1 MSGNPGKYISI
12 EKAPIAESNPKVK
25 IVKNRSL
32 PFIIASEDNSIKYFI
47 KTVMNFLKS
56 CGVLKAFQKTLSL
69 HLHEMKKKK
78 YSLEN
83 ILANLKIDALNEMQL
98 ATLKA
103 NKKDEDIILLS
114 ATGSGKTL
122 AFLLPILENLEAEN
136 KNTQALI
143 VVPSRE
149 LAMQIEQVF
158 KTMGTGNK
166 ITATYGGHKRE
177 IEENNLVQPPAV
189 IVGTP
194 GRLGDHIRRGN
205 ITIDSITTLVLDE
218 FDKSL
223 ELGFLEEMKFILE
236 SLKNVQKKILTS
248 ATEAVE
254 IPAFTSLKN
263 LERINYL
270 NPDEGKKGL
279 AIKSVFSPDKDK
291 SETLFR
297 LMCYLGN
304 RSTIVFCNHREAVE
318 RTSKLLSEKG
328 IYNEFYHGG
337 MEQQQR
343 DSALSKFRNGTT
355 NVLVT
360 TDLAS
365 RGLDI
370 ANIRYIIHYHL
381 PLTEDAFTHRNGR
394 TARMEASGTAILII
408 SEDEKLPAYI
418 DEQEDERI
426 TLPEE
431 NILPEKP
438 KWATLFIAAGKKDKI
453 NKVDIVGFLTNKG
466 QLKKEDIGLIEVKDF
481 FSFVAIRKVKMN
493 HVLHLIKNEK
503 IKNKKVKMEVAK

>member
-1 MSGNPGKYISI
+1 
-12 EKAPIAESNPKVK
+12 
-25 IVKNRSL
+25 
-32 PFIIASEDNSIKYFI
+32 
-47 KTVMNFLKS
+47 
-56 CGVLKAFQKTLSL
+56 
-69 HLHEMKKKK
+69 MKKIK

-83 ILANLKIDALNEMQL
+83 ILTNLKIESLNEMQQE
-98 ATLKA
+98 AIRA
-103 NKKDEDIILLS
+103 NKDKVDFILLS

-122 AFLLPILENLEAEN
+122 AFLLPVLENLEEGN

-158 KTMGTGNK
+158 KIMGTGKK

-205 ITIDSITTLVLDE
+205 ITVDSIKTLVLDE

-223 ELGFLEEMKFILE
+223 ELGFQEEMKFILD
-236 SLKNVQKKILTS
+236 SLKKVEIKILTS
-248 ATEAVE
+248 ATESVE
-254 IPAFTSLKN
+254 IPAFIGLRN
-263 LERINYL
+263 PERINFL
-270 NPDEGKKGL
+270 AEGRQTEGL
-279 AIKSVFSPDKDK
+279 AIKAVYSDQKDK
-291 SETLFR
+291 AETLFK
-297 LMCYLGN
+297 LLCSLGN

-318 RTSKLLSEKG
+318 RTSKYLYEKG

-381 PLTEDAFTHRNGR
+381 PLSEDAFIHRNGR
-394 TARMEASGTAILII
+394 TARMEASGTAILIL
-408 SEDEKLPAYI
+408 SEDENMPPYLTAEVETISLP
-418 DEQEDERI
+418 QED
-426 TLPEE
+426 
-431 NILPEKP
+431 ILPEKP

-466 QLKKEDIGLIEVKDF
+466 QLKKEDIGLIDVKDF
-481 FSFVAIRKVKMN
+481 FSFVAIRKSKMN
-493 HVLHLIKNEK
+493 HTLHLIKEER

>member
-1 MSGNPGKYISI
+1 
-12 EKAPIAESNPKVK
+12 
-25 IVKNRSL
+25 
-32 PFIIASEDNSIKYFI
+32 
-47 KTVMNFLKS
+47 
-56 CGVLKAFQKTLSL
+56 
-69 HLHEMKKKK
+69 MKKEK
-78 YSLEN
+78 YSIEN
-83 ILANLKIDALNEMQL
+83 ILTNLKIDALNEMQVA
-98 ATLKA
+98 ATEA

-122 AFLLPILENLEAEN
+122 AFLLPILENIDPEN

-166 ITATYGGHKRE
+166 ITSAYGGHKRE
-177 IEENNLVQPPAV
+177 IEENNLIQPPAL

-194 GRLGDHIRRGN
+194 GRLCDHIRRGN
-205 ITIDSITTLVLDE
+205 ITVDSITTLVLDE

-223 ELGFLEEMKFILE
+223 ELGFLEEMKFIIE

-254 IPAFTSLKN
+254 IPNFIILNDVQKINFLTPGNDA
-263 LERINYL
+263 ER
-270 NPDEGKKGL
+270 L
-279 AIKSVFSPDKDK
+279 AIKSVLSEDKDK
-291 SETLFR
+291 SETLFK
-297 LMCYLGN
+297 LLCYLGN

-355 NVLVT
+355 NVLIT

-394 TARMEASGTAILII
+394 TARMEASGTAILIL
-408 SEDEKLPAYI
+408 SEEEKLPAYI
-418 DEQEDERI
+418 HENVEQI

-438 KWATLFIAAGKKDKI
+438 KWATLFIAAGKKDKV

-481 FSFVAIRKVKMN
+481 FSFVAIRKSKMN
-493 HVLHLIKNEK
+493 HTLHLIKDQK

>member
-1 MSGNPGKYISI
+1 
-12 EKAPIAESNPKVK
+12 
-25 IVKNRSL
+25 
-32 PFIIASEDNSIKYFI
+32 
-47 KTVMNFLKS
+47 
-56 CGVLKAFQKTLSL
+56 
-69 HLHEMKKKK
+69 
-78 YSLEN
+78 
-83 ILANLKIDALNEMQL
+83 MQL
-98 ATLKA
+98 EAIQA
-103 NKKDEDIILLS
+103 NRDEKNFILLS

-122 AFLLPILENLEAEN
+122 AFLLPILENLEEN
-136 KNTQALI
+136 NKETQALI

-158 KTMGTGNK
+158 KTMGTGTK

-177 IEENNLVQPPAV
+177 IEENNLIQSPAV

-205 ITIDSITTLVLDE
+205 ITVDSIKTLVLDE

-223 ELGFLEEMKFILE
+223 ELGFLEEMKFIID
-236 SLKNVQKKILTS
+236 SLKNVNQKILTS
-248 ATEAVE
+248 ATETAQ
-254 IPAFTSLKN
+254 IPDFIVLKDAQ
-263 LERINYL
+263 RIDYL
-270 NPDEGKKGL
+270 IPGKEKEGL
-279 AIKSVFSPDKDK
+279 AVKAVYSEDKDK
-291 SETLFR
+291 AETLFK
-297 LMCYLGN
+297 LLCFLGN

-343 DSALSKFRNGTT
+343 DSELSKFRNGTT

-381 PLTEDAFTHRNGR
+381 PHTEDAFIHRNGR
-394 TARMEASGTAILII
+394 TARMGASGTAILIL
-408 SEDEKLPAYI
+408 SEDEKMPLFIKDEVETIVLPI
-418 DEQEDERI
+418 
-426 TLPEE
+426 
-431 NILPEKP
+431 NVVLPEKP
-438 KWATLFIAAGKKDKI
+438 KWATLFIAAGKKDKV

-466 QLKKEDIGLIEVKDF
+466 QLKKEDIGLIDVKDF
-481 FSFVAIRKVKMN
+481 FSFVAIRKIKMN
-493 HVLHLIKNEK
+493 HLLHLVKNEK

>member
-1 MSGNPGKYISI
+1 MKNKEYDR
-12 EKAPIAESNPKVK
+12 EK
-25 IVKNRSL
+25 
-32 PFIIASEDNSIKYFI
+32 
-47 KTVMNFLKS
+47 
-56 CGVLKAFQKTLSL
+56 
-69 HLHEMKKKK
+69 
-78 YSLEN
+78 
-83 ILANLKIDALNEMQL
+83 ILANLKIDTLNEMQIASL
-98 ATLKA
+98 EA
-103 NKKDEDIILLS
+103 NKKNEDIILLS

-122 AFLLPILENLEAEN
+122 AFLLPILENIDASN

-143 VVPSRE
+143 VCPSRE
-149 LAMQIEQVF
+149 LAIQIEQVF
-158 KTMGTGNK
+158 KTMGTGYK

-177 IEENNLVQPPAV
+177 IEENNLIEPPAV

-194 GRLGDHIRRGN
+194 GRLCDHIRRGN
-205 ITIDSITTLVLDE
+205 ITVDSITTLVLDE

-223 ELGFLEEMKFILE
+223 ELGFLEEMKFVID
-236 SLKNVQKKILTS
+236 SLKNIQKKILTS
-248 ATEAVE
+248 ATDASELPE
-254 IPAFTSLKN
+254 FIGLKGPIK
-263 LERINYL
+263 INFL
-270 NPDEGKKGL
+270 VPGENSQGL
-279 AIKSVFSPDKDK
+279 AIKVLHSNDKDK

-297 LMCYLGN
+297 LLCFLGN

-318 RTSKLLSEKG
+318 RTSLILAEKG

-343 DSALSKFRNGTT
+343 DSALSKFRNGTA

-394 TARMEASGTAILII
+394 TARMEASGTAILILN
-408 SEDEKLPAYI
+408 EDEKLPSYVN
-418 DEQEDERI
+418 DEAEEI
-426 TLPEE
+426 NLPEE
-431 NILPEKP
+431 LTLPDKP
-438 KWATLFIAAGKKDKI
+438 KWATLFIAAGKKDKV

-481 FSFVAIRKVKMN
+481 FSFVAIRKIKMN
-493 HVLHLIKNEK
+493 HTLHLIKGQK